1 MARCGTQMIGNAAII
16 WRSDTMRDTLSF
28 KGAYNPMKIAAFI
41 KSAALVTAVALIPA
55 TTAGMAQVDGRAGP
69 EFAKLFATY
78 HRIKASYV
86 EKVDDEALIRGAI
99 DGMLSSLDPH
109 SAYLDG
115 SDLQR
120 LETMIDGNYSGL
132 GLSVVMDDGAVK
144 VISPFRGSPA
154 DKMGIKAGDY
164 ITHLDGTLIY
174 GGSLDDAVTQ
184 MRGAEGTSIQ
194 LTIFRPGR
202 DEPFEVDVTRGVI
215 ELEPVTHELQSGNIG
230 VITVNEFSRD
240 VGNDVHSAWQDIQ
253 QEAAGRVNGL
263 VLDLRSNPGGSLDEA
278 VALSDLFLDKGRI
291 VSQRGRARGETLLYD
306 AETVFRGDIAA
317 DVPVIVLIDA
327 GSASASEIVAGALQ
341 DHRRALIMGERSFGK
356 GSVQT
361 LLPLGRDAA
370 LKLTTARYYTPAGHS
385 VQEGGIKPDIAI
397 PQLSDPDMAKRSKY
411 VTRESDLRGHLVNEL
426 AIEDEALEADKSDD
440 PRFQLTATE
449 LEEQGIEDFQ
459 LYYAL
464 ETLRRTTTSS
474 VALRD

>member
-1 MARCGTQMIGNAAII
+1 
-16 WRSDTMRDTLSF
+16 
-28 KGAYNPMKIAAFI
+28 MKIAAFI
-41 KSAALVTAVALIPA
+41 QSAALVTAVALIPA

-78 HRIKASYV
+78 QRIKASYV
-86 EKVDDEALIRGAI
+86 EKVDDETLIRGAI

-144 VISPFRGSPA
+144 VVSPFRGSPA

-174 GGSLDDAVTQ
+174 GGSLDDAVSQ
-184 MRGAEGTSIQ
+184 MRGKEGTSIG

-215 ELEPVTHELQSGNIG
+215 ELEPVTHELMSGNVG
-230 VITVNEFSRD
+230 VISVNEFSRD
-240 VGNDVHSAWQDIQ
+240 VGRDVFDAWEEIK

-306 AETVFRGDIAA
+306 AETVFRGDIAS
-317 DVPVIVLIDA
+317 DIPVIVLIDA

-356 GSVQT
+356 GSVQS

-370 LKLTTARYYTPAGHS
+370 LKLTTARYYTPAGNS

-397 PQLSDPDMAKRSKY
+397 PQLSDPDLAKRSKY
-411 VTRESDLRGHLVNEL
+411 TTRESDLRGHLVNEL
-426 AIEDEALEADKSDD
+426 AIEDEALESDKQDD
-440 PRFQLTATE
+440 PRFQLTAAE